1 MHIVGGISYDPI
13 GSASATSGGPND
25 VKTVTPPQ
33 GTDAMALSVES
44 PAIRVT
50 FDGKKPT
57 PRHGLKLVGPDHFFA
72 IGKRFKFASVE
83 HGRDATVNVLWLR
96 ARATQ
101 RGPSS

>member
-13 GSASATSGGPND
+13 GTSSARSTGPND
-25 VKTVTPPQ
+25 VKTVTPPE
-33 GTDAMALSVES
+33 GADAMALSIES

-50 FDGKKPT
+50 FDGKRPT
-57 PRHGLKLVGPDHFFA
+57 HNHGLKLVGPDHFFA

-83 HGRDATVNVLWLR
+83 QGHGATVNVLWLR
-96 ARATQ
+96 AGAAQ